1 MTTQPYSAPRAQQH
15 FAGTLVEK
23 DAGCTLG
30 LCQLS
35 LRFEDDDKGSHIVYI
50 AHGRGADA
58 QARLD
63 AQYTDLQIG
72 QRYHVAAN
80 MGCVGAVHTY
90 WLGAVTIK
98 ADQRRARF
106 APNPAPNPAPKLQQ
120 VQP

>member
-1 MTTQPYSAPRAQQH
+1 MMTNTPYSQPRAQQH
-15 FAGTLVEK
+15 FAGQLVEK

-30 LCQLS
+30 LHQLS
-35 LRFEDDDKGSHIVYI
+35 LRLVDDDGGSHIVYI

-58 QARLD
+58 EARLD
-63 AQYTDLQIG
+63 AQYAGLQIG

-80 MGCVGAVHTY
+80 LGRIGTLHTY

-106 APNPAPNPAPKLQQ
+106 APNPAPRQQ
-120 VQP
+120 VRA